1 MAVSTSRKVAVKAA
15 TTLYFLFLAFL
26 ILIPYTLTPHV
37 LETYPL
43 ARAFAVTFI
52 WIAKKLLQG
61 TGVLSLIGAIAALCN
76 LFHDAYGR
84 LIGRATVAS
93 TPADLENGSAPRLDD
108 LAALE
113 VEAVAADPAPVAP
126 TPEPKRSAVRR
137 IVAVAF
143 GSLYFVFVFYLYSIM
158 SQDEPIPENIGTAGL
173 FILGGLEVDFVFLLL
188 CGGVGC
194 CARRGRR
201 AAVTAPVL
209 PTAVSATAAEVV
221 FDEAAPAT
229 KEERDHK
236 DVPSI
241 EVDLQSET
249 ESYGKPDELSD
260 TISVN
265 WEETTHTPRTHWQLG
280 PNVPELVRPSFAEQ
294 APDSSTQALIAL
306 ASLSSLHPPTHPI
319 MAQTSHSRKAA
330 AEVRVA
336 VSVGFTL
343 GALVRYLQKPGVV
356 ETYKPQ
362 ARAFTMAFVWI
373 VETYPHARYFAVA
386 FIWIAENLTQG
397 AAVFFLIA
405 ALATLLHDA
414 YGRLTGRA
422 QAASTTSTPADLEN
436 GSAPRLDDLA
446 ALEAEVATA
455 EPPAS
460 PTPKSKSS
468 AVHRIV
474 YSALGIVYF
483 FSVFLMF
490 SVVSLEKPFRENV
503 GATSLFIVRGLVV
516 DIVFFL
522 LCGIRGCWGR
532 RAAVTAPVLP
542 TAVSATAAEVV
553 LDQAAPATK
562 EEKEYKDVVAEEEKA
577 SS

>member
-143 GSLYFVFVFYLYSIM
+143 GSLYFIFVFYLYSIM
-158 SQDEPIPENIGTAGL
+158 SQDEPAPENIGAMGL

-188 CGGVGC
+188 FSGVGY
-194 CARRGRR
+194 CARRSQR
-201 AAVTAPVL
+201 AAATAPVL
-209 PTAVSATAAEVV
+209 PTAVSAAAAEVV
-221 FDEAAPAT
+221 FDEAAPT
-229 KEERDHK
+229 RKEEREYKH
-236 DVPSI
+236 
-241 EVDLQSET
+241 
-249 ESYGKPDELSD
+249 
-260 TISVN
+260 
-265 WEETTHTPRTHWQLG
+265 
-280 PNVPELVRPSFAEQ
+280 
-294 APDSSTQALIAL
+294 ALIAL
-306 ASLSSLHPPTHPI
+306 ASLSPPGPPSPTTHPI
-319 MAQTSHSRKAA
+319 MEQTSRSREA
-330 AEVRVA
+330 RVA

-343 GALVRYLQKPGVV
+343 GAFVRYLQKPGVV

-362 ARAFTMAFVWI
+362 ARAFAMAFVWI
-373 VETYPHARYFAVA
+373 VETYPHARNFAVV

-397 AAVFFLIA
+397 AAVFSLIA

-422 QAASTTSTPADLEN
+422 QATSTISTPADLEN

-446 ALEAEVATA
+446 ALEAEVATV

-522 LCGIRGCWGR
+522 LCGIRGCSGR